1 MTLLRLSPDS
11 ERLRRIAKAYAAGEL
26 STPDYRRIR
35 AEVIERF
42 RGAEAD
48 ELDDDTQPRWLER
61 PIPSAQA
68 SRAQPSAAVPS
79 DAPASTRR
87 RVWWWALLVS
97 VIVIAVVGSATAW
110 SGTIPPV
117 KQRDPN
123 PATSPRFPVDRL
135 AVRNFVAYPDL
146 GITEE
151 SVDAVL
157 ATALTDFEV
166 ASRPGP
172 SGFTVAELE
181 ELGMLLKSMGVSQ
194 GQKLTDRDAA
204 QLSALLAAQ
213 KARRGASLV
222 ELEQVAARLT
232 AFYRAHGLPL
242 ATAYLPSQ
250 DVTNDDVFFE
260 VLPGTL
266 ADVRVSG
273 ESRVHAKM
281 LTSAFADQVGQPVR
295 RDNVESAMYL
305 INDLPGLDAQGMFA
319 AGEAVGA
326 SELSLVARNERA
338 WGAQVRIDNQGDD
351 HTGSERVFVDGSWF
365 DPTGHGDALSIGAL
379 ATRNP
384 ENSYYG
390 YLGYDTPLKG
400 LRTRL
405 HTRISRDQFDY
416 SNNASEQNGTADTAE
431 LDVTEVLAR
440 SRTRSIA
447 LDIGAS
453 YQKLRLDTEDAPGSL
468 SDQSLW
474 FVAADASTDRVFDA
488 PRISMNGRIGID
500 AGDFDSG
507 REPGQSSPFYRLR
520 MDGSGWRLLSL
531 PGFASPQTLRLV
543 VSGQLASTAMPGTL
557 QMGLGGPGRVR
568 AYDRSTA
575 SVDDGIYVGLDFRM
589 SPAAGRAGDF
599 LLFADGAYG
608 AIKREFADDVSVG
621 LASVG
626 VGWDLP
632 LGTWLGASRAQVFD
646 AQLRFSVPVA
656 DKGSEDWVNDDGVT
670 LYWMLR
676 YVP

>member
-11 ERLRRIAKAYAAGEL
+11 ERLRRIAKAHAAGEL

-35 AEVIERF
+35 TEVIERF
-42 RGAEAD
+42 ASGEAE
-48 ELDDDTQPRWLER
+48 EHGDDTQPRWLER
-61 PIPSAQA
+61 PIP
-68 SRAQPSAAVPS
+68 AA
-79 DAPASTRR
+79 APIEPTPVNEALPRTSR
-87 RVWWWALLVS
+87 RVWWWALVVS
-97 VIVIAVVGSATAW
+97 VIVIAVGATAAW
-110 SGTIPPV
+110 SNTIPTIPPV

-123 PATSPRFPVDRL
+123 PATSPRIAVDHL
-135 AVRNFVAYPDL
+135 AVRHFSAYPDL

-157 ATALTDFEV
+157 ATALKDIND

-172 SGFTVAELE
+172 SGFTAAELE
-181 ELGMLLKSMGVSQ
+181 EIGMLLKSLGVNQ
-194 GQKLTDRDAA
+194 GQKLSDRDAV

-213 KARRGASLV
+213 KSRRGASLV

-250 DVTNDDVFFE
+250 DVADADVFFE

-273 ESRVHAKM
+273 ESRVHAKL
-281 LTSAFADQVGQPVR
+281 LTSAFADQVGEPVR
-295 RDNVESAMYL
+295 RDRAESAMYL
-305 INDLPGLDAQGMFA
+305 INDLPSLDAQGTFV

-326 SELSLVARNERA
+326 SDLNLVARNERS
-338 WGAQVRIDNQGDD
+338 WGAQIRVDNEGDD

-384 ENSYYG
+384 ESSYYG
-390 YLGYDTPLKG
+390 YLGYDTPLQG

-405 HTRISRDQFDY
+405 HTRVSRDQFDY
-416 SNNASEQNGTADTAE
+416 SDGTSEQNGTADTAE
-431 LDVTEVLAR
+431 LGVTEVLAR
-440 SRTRSIA
+440 SRTRSVA
-447 LDIGAS
+447 LDAGLN
-453 YQKLRLDTEDAPGSL
+453 YQKLQLDTDGAPGSL

-474 FVAADASTDRVFDA
+474 FVAAGASTDRVFDL
-488 PRISMNGRIGID
+488 PRISLNGRIGLD
-500 AGDFDSG
+500 AGGFESG
-507 REPGQSSPFYRLR
+507 EEAGQSSPFYRLR
-520 MDGSGWRLLSL
+520 MDGSAWRLISL
-531 PGFASPQTLRLV
+531 PGFTLPQTLRLV
-543 VSGQLASTAMPGTL
+543 VAGQLSSTAMPGTL
-557 QMGLGGPGRVR
+557 QMGLGGPGRVQ
-568 AYDRSTA
+568 AFDRSTA

-589 SPAAGRAGDF
+589 TPAAGRAGDF

-608 AIKREFADDVSVG
+608 EIKREFADDVSVG

-626 VGWDLP
+626 LGWDLP
-632 LGTWLGASRAQVFD
+632 LGTWLGNTHAHQLD

-656 DKGSEDWVNDDGVT
+656 DKGSQDWINDDGVT

>member
-11 ERLRRIAKAYAAGEL
+11 ERLRRIAKAHAAGEL

-42 RGAEAD
+42 SSGEVQ
-48 ELDDDTQPRWLER
+48 EFDDDTQPRWLDR
-61 PIPSAQA
+61 PVPTPPP
-68 SRAQPSAAVPS
+68 QPVATDVS
-79 DAPASTRR
+79 DAPQRR
-87 RVWWWALLVS
+87 FWWWALIVS
-97 VIVIAVVGSATAW
+97 VIVIAAVGSAAAW
-110 SGTIPPV
+110 SSSIPPV

-123 PATSPRFPVDRL
+123 PATSPRIPVDHL
-135 AVRNFVAYPDL
+135 GVRNFVAYPEL

-151 SVDAVL
+151 SVDALL
-157 ATALTDFEV
+157 ASALKDLDE

-172 SGFTVAELE
+172 SGFTAAELE
-181 ELGMLLKSMGVSQ
+181 EVGMLLKSMGVSQ
-194 GQKLTDRDAA
+194 GQKLSDRDAA

-213 KARRGASLV
+213 KSRRGASLV

-232 AFYRAHGLPL
+232 KFYREHGLPL

-250 DVTNDDVFFE
+250 DVANADVFFE

-266 ADVRVSG
+266 AEVRVNG

-281 LTSAFADQVGQPVR
+281 LTSAFADQVGKPVR
-295 RDNVESAMYL
+295 RDDVESAMYL
-305 INDLPGLDAQGMFA
+305 INDLPGLDAQGTFV
-319 AGEAVGA
+319 AGDAVGA
-326 SELSLVARNERA
+326 SDLNLVARNERS
-338 WGAQVRIDNQGDD
+338 WGAQIRIDNQGDD

-365 DPTGHGDALSIGAL
+365 DPTGHGDALSMGAL

-390 YLGYDTPLKG
+390 YLGYDTPLQG
-400 LRTRL
+400 LHTRL
-405 HTRISRDQFDY
+405 HTRISRDEFDY
-416 SNNASEQNGTADTAE
+416 SNGASEQNGTADTAE
-431 LDVTEVLAR
+431 LGVTEVLAR

-447 LDIGAS
+447 LDLGAN
-453 YQKLRLDTEDAPGSL
+453 YQKLQIDTDGAPGSL

-474 FVAADASTDRVFDA
+474 FVAAGASTDRVFDA
-488 PRISMNGRIGID
+488 PRISMNGRIGLD
-500 AGDFDSG
+500 AGGFESG

-520 MDGSGWRLLSL
+520 MDGSAWRMISL

-557 QMGLGGPGRVR
+557 QMGLGGPGRVQ

-575 SVDDGIYVGLDFRM
+575 SVDDGIFVGLDFRM
-589 SPAAGRAGDF
+589 SPAGGRAGDF

-608 AIKREFADDVSVG
+608 DIKRNFADDVSVG

-626 VGWDLP
+626 AGWDLP
-632 LGTWLGASRAQVFD
+632 LGSWLGAGRARQFD
-646 AQLRFSVPVA
+646 AQLRFAVPVA
-656 DKGSEDWVNDDGVT
+656 DKGSQDWINDDGVT